1 MTQESSATVALSQ
14 DPHSFARPQQAIIK
28 HVDWDLVVDFDKK
41 QISGNGIYRIEQT
54 NHSLEIVLDIR
65 DLTIHSVKLD
75 DDPSEQE
82 FTLSAPVKYLGQALR
97 IPLQKKTRTV
107 TIAFETKPQAAALQ
121 WLTPEQTAGK
131 HHPFLFTQSQAILAR
146 TWLPCQD
153 SPGVRFTYTAKV
165 KVPAHLLPL
174 MSADNPQEKSAQ
186 GEYFF
191 KMDQP
196 IPSYLLSLAVGNLEF
211 RPVGKRCGVYA
222 EPETIQDATYE
233 FADTEKMLEAAE
245 ALYGPYLWGRYDLLV
260 LPPSF
265 PFGGMENPKLTFAT
279 PTIITKDRSL
289 TSLIAH
295 ELAHSWSGNLV
306 TNATWNDFWL
316 NEGFTV
322 YFERRIME
330 ALYGH
335 DYSEMLHTLGYQDLQ
350 HALTDDLAS
359 TPKDTC
365 LKLDLQGSDPDEGLT
380 EIAYEKGNYFLRHIE
395 KLVGQERFDQ
405 FVKAYFNTYKFQSM
419 DTTRFLEILE
429 KELING
435 DAALREQINANAW
448 VYEPGIPAGIE
459 PPHARK
465 FDQVKEQLQKWEAG
479 TPPSE
484 LETNHW
490 STHEWLYFL
499 RGLSKSL
506 TLAKMEE
513 LDQAFTFTQ
522 SGNSEIVAVW
532 LQHAITHN
540 YTPANARLEEFLTHV
555 GRRKFLVPLY
565 KALLAQ
571 PDGKQRAKALYKKA
585 RPNYH
590 AVATSTFDE
599 MVGV

>member
-1 MTQESSATVALSQ
+1 MNQDSSKAVVLPH
-14 DPHSFARPQQAIIK
+14 DPHSFSKPQDAIIQ
-28 HVDWDLVVDFDKK
+28 HVDWQLVVDFAQK
-41 QISGNGIYRIEQT
+41 QIKGHGIYQIKHQ
-54 NHSLEIVLDIR
+54 HSSEIVLDVR
-65 DLTIHSVKLD
+65 DLNILSVRLD
-75 DDPSEQE
+75 DAAAEQA
-82 FTLSAPVKYLGQALR
+82 FSVSAPVKYLGQALR
-97 IPLQKKTRTV
+97 IPLQKETNKV
-107 TIAFETKPQAAALQ
+107 TIAFETTPQAAALQ
-121 WLTPEQTAGK
+121 WLSPAQTAGK
-131 HHPFLFTQSQAILAR
+131 EHPFLFTQSQAILAR

-153 SPGVRFTYTAKV
+153 SPGVRFTYTARV
-165 KVPAHLLPL
+165 KVPSHLLPL
-174 MSADNPQEKSAQ
+174 MSADNPQEKNPE
-186 GEYFF
+186 GEYLF

-211 RPVGKRCGVYA
+211 RPVGSRCGVYA

-279 PTIITKDRSL
+279 PTIIAKDRSL

-330 ALYGH
+330 VLYGH

-350 HALTDDLAS
+350 HALQDDLAGQ
-359 TPKDTC
+359 PKDTC
-365 LKLDLQGSDPDEGLT
+365 LKLDLQGRDPDEGLT

-395 KLVGQERFDQ
+395 RQVGQERFDQ
-405 FVKAYFNTYKFQSM
+405 FVKNYFGTYQFQSM
-419 DTTRFLEILE
+419 DTTRFEEILE

-435 DAALREQINANAW
+435 DATLRDQINAKAW
-448 VYEPGIPAGIE
+448 IYEPGIPAGIE
-459 PPHARK
+459 VPHARK
-465 FDQVKEQLQKWEAG
+465 FDQVQEQLQLWESG
-479 TPPSE
+479 TSPADLKTQE
-484 LETNHW
+484 W
-490 STHEWLYFL
+490 STHEWLFFL
-499 RGLSKSL
+499 RGLAKNL
-506 TLAKMEE
+506 NQEKMES
-513 LDQAFTFTQ
+513 LDQAFSFTQ
-522 SGNSEIVAVW
+522 SGNSELVAVW
-532 LQHAITHN
+532 LQHAINHQ
-540 YTPANARLEEFLTHV
+540 YEPANARLEEFLTHV

-565 KALLAQ
+565 KALLEQ
-571 PDGKQRAKALYKKA
+571 PDGKARALELYRKA

-590 AVATSTFDE
+590 AVATSTFDD